1 MTNDNSRIG
10 AAHADVAHF
19 SHDGYSAVIVKS
31 VTADDLKSATLYD
44 RGDEKLGSISDLT
57 VSADGRITDAVVD
70 IGGFLGI
77 GAHAVS
83 LPYAD
88 LTILRENG
96 GDALRVYADTTQEK
110 LKAMPRHV
118 A

>member
-10 AAHADVAHF
+10 AAHADAAHF
-19 SHDGYSAVIVKS
+19 SHDGYSAVIATS
-31 VTADDLKSATLYD
+31 VTADHLKSATLYD

-57 VSADGRITDAVVD
+57 VAADGKITDAVVD

-77 GAHAVS
+77 GSHAVS
-83 LPYAD
+83 MPYAD

-96 GDALRVYADTTQEK
+96 GDALRVYADISQEK